1 MCVCVCMYILYLY
14 HIFILYYIIL
24 YYTIYIYTLPQ
35 RGQDQFEYPS
45 ESSPMKFQEQNNRL
59 CSDLALQLVVYPVKL
74 HSMYI

>member
-1 MCVCVCMYILYLY
+1 MCVYVCIYYIYIIY
-14 HIFILYYIIL
+14 LYYIIL
-24 YYTIYIYTLPQ
+24 YYILYYIYTLPQ